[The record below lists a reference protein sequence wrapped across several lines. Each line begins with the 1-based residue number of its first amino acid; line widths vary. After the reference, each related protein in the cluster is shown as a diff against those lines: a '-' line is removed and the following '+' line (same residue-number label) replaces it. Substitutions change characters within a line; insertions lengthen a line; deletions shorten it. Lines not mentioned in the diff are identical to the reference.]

1 MLQIGY
7 QLFEPFYWFL
17 NHTHTFLVGQLCKI
31 DQPVARPL
39 PTQQK
44 QEMISVR
51 FAPATPE
58 IKRLLMMAL
67 DRTAPGIDLPHKYT
81 SYLER
86 FLIDLIVSWVLA
98 QCDRSLCW
106 HNVTLACFCITWQF
120 AALAPSGSALQC
132 WRFGGIH
139 WSLGISVS
147 IPGGGGRCI
156 QHPFRPALDPTQSLV
171 QWESGLFPVG

>member
-132 WRFGGIH
+132 
-139 WSLGISVS
+139 
-147 IPGGGGRCI
+147 
-156 QHPFRPALDPTQSLV
+156 
-171 QWESGLFPVG
+171 